1 MTLAVGY
8 DGGESARHALAVA
21 IDLAR
26 DLEEP
31 LLIVCG
37 VAPAGGVGEEYQSTE
52 AALIDELAPMVQSAV
67 AQAQGVGIEAEAV
80 LVDADPV
87 GALEAV
93 MEQRQPRM
101 LVVGYGQAG
110 RIRAALFGAV
120 AHKIVESS
128 EVPVLVVP

>member
-1 MTLAVGY
+1 MSLAIGY
-8 DGGESARHALAVA
+8 DGGESARHALRVA

-26 DLEEP
+26 DLEES

-37 VAPAGGVGEEYQSTE
+37 VAPAGGMGEEYDVTE
-52 AALIDELAPMVQSAV
+52 AAIVEALAPAVTAAV
-67 AQAQGVGIEAEAV
+67 AQAREAGLDAEAI

-87 GALEAV
+87 GALETV
-93 MEQRQPRM
+93 MEERQPRL
-101 LVVGYGQAG
+101 LVVGYGQSG

-120 AHKIVESS
+120 APKLVDRS